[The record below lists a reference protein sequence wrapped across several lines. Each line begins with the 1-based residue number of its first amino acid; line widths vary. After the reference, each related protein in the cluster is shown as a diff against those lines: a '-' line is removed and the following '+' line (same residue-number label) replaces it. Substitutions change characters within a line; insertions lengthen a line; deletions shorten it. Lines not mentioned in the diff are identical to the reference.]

1 MSEIAF
7 LSVGLQ
13 PDMVR
18 KDIIITNKLG
28 IHARPAALLVKAAAR
43 FSSSI
48 TLIKNGQAVNGKSIM
63 SVMALAAEPD
73 SEITIQTE
81 GADEQEALDELVRL
95 FENRF
100 EED

>member
-1 MSEIAF
+1 MSDIEF
-7 LSVGLQ
+7 LSDGLQ

-18 KDIIITNKLG
+18 KDIIISNK
-28 IHARPAALLVKAAAR
+28 AALLVRAAAR
-43 FSSSI
+43 YSSSV
-48 TLIKNGQAVNGKSIM
+48 TLIKDGQAVNGKSIM

>member
-1 MSEIAF
+1 
-7 LSVGLQ
+7 
-13 PDMVR
+13 
-18 KDIIITNKLG
+18 
-28 IHARPAALLVKAAAR
+28 
-43 FSSSI
+43 
-48 TLIKNGQAVNGKSIM
+48 
-63 SVMALAAEPD
+63 MALAAEPD